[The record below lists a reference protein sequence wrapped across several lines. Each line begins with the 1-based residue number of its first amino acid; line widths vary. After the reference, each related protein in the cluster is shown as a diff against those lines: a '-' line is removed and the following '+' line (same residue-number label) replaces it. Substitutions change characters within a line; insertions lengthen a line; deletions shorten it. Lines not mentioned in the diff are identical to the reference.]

1 MVYDCLYCTVN
12 SFVERQ
18 IALLN
23 TNCKEIDL
31 RALAL
36 GHAPEAFHFKQDSVR
51 QHLRECF
58 EHGVITMFP

>member
-1 MVYDCLYCTVN
+1 MHPTVMVYDCLYCTVN

-36 GHAPEAFHFKQDSVR
+36 GHTPEAFQTRLDEAAFA
-51 QHLRECF
+51 
-58 EHGVITMFP
+58 GVF